1 MRGTQVLG
9 QGTQV
14 SGQGAQVSGQGAQEP
29 GYSMLPSTVSDM
41 IIKRMFT
48 GVIIKISFYILLLN
62 TSSELM
68 SLISI
73 SFMSPSIHP
82 SI

>member
-29 GYSMLPSTVSDM
+29 GYSMLPSTAYH
-41 IIKRMFT
+41 
-48 GVIIKISFYILLLN
+48 FYLYPCLHQSLD
-62 TSSELM
+62 TRDELEV
-68 SLISI
+68 
-73 SFMSPSIHP
+73 
-82 SI
+82 

>member
-29 GYSMLPSTVSDM
+29 GYSMLPSTVVMLCSYL
-41 IIKRMFT
+41 RGQLTFRGCSFT
-48 GVIIKISFYILLLN
+48 S
-62 TSSELM
+62 
-68 SLISI
+68 
-73 SFMSPSIHP
+73 
-82 SI
+82 

>member
-29 GYSMLPSTVSDM
+29 GYSMLPSTDICESS
-41 IIKRMFT
+41 FT
-48 GVIIKISFYILLLN
+48 KKSSLTVHINYSIFSFDDFS
-62 TSSELM
+62 T
-68 SLISI
+68 
-73 SFMSPSIHP
+73 FKQHV
-82 SI
+82 

>member
-29 GYSMLPSTVSDM
+29 GYSMLPSTV
-41 IIKRMFT
+41 R
-48 GVIIKISFYILLLN
+48 GQGELLH
-62 TSSELM
+62 
-68 SLISI
+68 SLKG
-73 SFMSPSIHP
+73 
-82 SI
+82 

>member
-29 GYSMLPSTVSDM
+29 GYSMLPSTAKWPESWTFDLVTLKGIKNALQNGITLGVLDFWKY
-41 IIKRMFT
+41 IKRMDE
-48 GVIIKISFYILLLN
+48 N
-62 TSSELM
+62 C
-68 SLISI
+68 
-73 SFMSPSIHP
+73 
-82 SI
+82 

>member
-29 GYSMLPSTVSDM
+29 GYSMLPSTDD
-41 IIKRMFT
+41 
-48 GVIIKISFYILLLN
+48 GLYHH
-62 TSSELM
+62 
-68 SLISI
+68 
-73 SFMSPSIHP
+73 HP
-82 SI
+82 SGWI

>member
-29 GYSMLPSTVSDM
+29 GYSMLPSTA
-41 IIKRMFT
+41 T
-48 GVIIKISFYILLLN
+48 GLSFFKAVFHKTVLIKIGNWLENSTLEVDTFRV
-62 TSSELM
+62 
-68 SLISI
+68 
-73 SFMSPSIHP
+73 
-82 SI
+82 

>member
-29 GYSMLPSTVSDM
+29 GYSMLPST
-41 IIKRMFT
+41 
-48 GVIIKISFYILLLN
+48 GISTRIR
-62 TSSELM
+62 
-68 SLISI
+68 
-73 SFMSPSIHP
+73 HP
-82 SI
+82 EYS

>member
-29 GYSMLPSTVSDM
+29 GYSMLPSTV
-41 IIKRMFT
+41 KR
-48 GVIIKISFYILLLN
+48 VC
-62 TSSELM
+62 SSL
-68 SLISI
+68 
-73 SFMSPSIHP
+73 
-82 SI
+82 

>member
-29 GYSMLPSTVSDM
+29 GYSMLPSTVNYVY
-41 IIKRMFT
+41 T
-48 GVIIKISFYILLLN
+48 WC
-62 TSSELM
+62 
-68 SLISI
+68 
-73 SFMSPSIHP
+73 
-82 SI
+82 

>member
-29 GYSMLPSTVSDM
+29 GYSMLPSTDDVTDCIYQWINNNDYIQSSVMRILIFHMSREIPND
-41 IIKRMFT
+41 
-48 GVIIKISFYILLLN
+48 GVIICN
-62 TSSELM
+62 
-68 SLISI
+68 
-73 SFMSPSIHP
+73 H
-82 SI
+82 